1 MVGEFPRSRFD
12 RPVSPGFRQTLRTE
26 MARIKATERA
36 ETRRNRPKCNADGR
50 ARATLGRL
58 RLLWLLTELGGPAGQ
73 LCAEPPEIFSLV
85 GNRPCR
91 CMIRGRW
98 QRQRKVYQRTESSV
112 LDGICGKVETL
123 RQGSAKVERQK
134 KDQRQYRTARHRE
147 TISSIVIRDRR
158 SHGKL
163 MVLLKTMC
171 TCLINRKH

>member
-1 MVGEFPRSRFD
+1 
-12 RPVSPGFRQTLRTE
+12 

-98 QRQRKVYQRTESSV
+98 QRQRKVYWRTESSV
-112 LDGICGKVETL
+112 LDGICGKVKTL

-134 KDQRQYRTARHRE
+134 KPRDNIGQLDRDTV
-147 TISSIVIRDRR
+147 SSIVIRDRR
-158 SHGKL
+158 SYGKL
-163 MVLLKTMC
+163 MVLLKAMC
-171 TCLINRKH
+171 TCSINRKHRS